1 MARGCVGKLISVFAA
16 AVVAV
21 AAVVVVPW
29 GSVAAHPGGFGDVP
43 GDAYFSVPRQTERVT
58 LVGSV
63 IKSRPLSGDTYTA
76 DEHIEI
82 EFRYSAAVIYGHG
95 DAWLTVGSGTEART
109 RAALFVGGSG
119 TSTLLYR
126 YRVRADDVDSDGVS
140 LPGNSLL
147 ALGVASGLVTGA
159 DGSGSVSLVL
169 GALGAQSGHKVN
181 GATTGCAHLYCT
193 DVSVGAVS
201 VALGAIDYGPGAYT
215 GYLSNWSFRSRDE
228 EYIVSQLLVR
238 GSAGRLE
245 MVLDREPE
253 QSLINGGVL
262 LAGEYGY
269 LFSDA
274 EWNAA
279 TKRLTWRDTEL
290 SWSSG
295 DEIRVYV
302 DDGSRQSSD
311 HVAASNVGQAGTS
324 IEFDASGSSGVK
336 HVAVSVTVGDRPVT
350 VYEVGVSAGIFV
362 AGNNGT
368 QLSLLSDVNGSPG
381 ARLGILDRVDHVGA
395 GLLVYDL
402 PSSTQPVLNAN
413 TTYWFAIT
421 VLRDSRRQLVV
432 ASSAVMDSS
441 SSRGWRIGSRTLGTS
456 LETIPSNPAFWS
468 QFGTNQP
475 LRIEI
480 KASEHVDLLAARVVS
495 VPLSH
500 STFPDGDT
508 FGRGD
513 RIEVEYTF
521 DGPVTYSSGRAFLAI
536 DQTTGLRRSPTA
548 GYVAGSGTNKLLY
561 AHEVASFDNDVDGF
575 TIPADSLGSD
585 ASGLLSGRDGGI
597 AASHAAVGTGLRV
610 RGSSTTCDRH
620 ACIDVSTA
628 DLGGGKIGASPASG
642 SLSRRTL
649 SFAGDAYV
657 VREVASTSSGGLELQ
672 LDRSPTALMLSDV
685 ALVLHHDSGESVFSF
700 SDAVVDADNRLT
712 WGTGGPGWTASSTV
726 RVDVGEPFVLLST
739 SRSAANSGSV
749 VLADDGDGIAVR
761 VRTGTNDEDYLI
773 ERLELGCSV
782 GGDAELAAAAHTV
795 QYATPSSSDDPGE
808 RVGRKLFDFVRSA
821 SSSGSVQFEARGL
834 FRSNKGYYASD
845 ESQNEFVLVVER
857 ANSLGTVSCRLAQSE
872 LVIEGARRFV
882 RLEYDASSHGFSVF
896 DDVAFSVDDMSRH
909 LRVPTSARSS
919 DDRLSVSGSR
929 DWVPRFR
936 LGGGLFTD
944 SAATGAP
951 VVKGIGEVGETLW
964 ADVSGIADADGLSGV
979 EFSYQWKRTPA
990 AVAGSTPGAVDISGA
1005 TSELYRL
1012 VDADLGADVSVEV
1025 GFADDPGVR
1034 YVVEADE
1041 GLTVGARASFLVG
1054 NLGTAVGADVDGG
1067 GSVGGLAQSFSTG
1080 THAAAVL
1087 EAVRLRLGV
1096 GSGSVSVSVHSDA
1109 GAAPGTSLETLGAP
1123 SIVDASAATAE
1134 EFASTGLA
1142 LAAGTTYWVVVTA
1155 DAGTATVSVGSSSV
1169 TEEDAAPAAGWS
1181 VGDSYSSRSG
1191 TAWTAQSATGAAA
1204 RVLAVGVRGT
1214 TIPVVEVQFGA
1225 RAYTVSVGS
1234 SATVEVSLSAD
1245 PERTVV
1251 IPITVTNQGGVTTA
1265 DYSGVPTS
1273 VTFNPGETS
1282 KSFVF
1287 VATPD
1292 SDHDGGGSVTLSFG
1306 TLPAE
1311 VTAGTT
1317 SQTVIFIIPAAVS
1330 NLDATPGDQFV
1341 TLNWDDPGNSSITR
1355 YQYRYR
1361 VTSAEAWNPDWTDI
1375 PGSSAVTASYTVTGL
1390 INNVDYTFEVRVVS
1404 DGVEGAEA
1412 SVAATP
1418 IGPPT
1423 LPGKP
1428 LHLGITRGNQVLT
1441 VSWSN
1446 GPDEDERAPV
1456 TTYEVRYRRVGTA
1469 SWTTVSRS
1477 NDDLSTH
1484 QRIPELTNQVAYEVQ
1499 VRAVNRIGPGAW
1511 TTGKGTP
1518 QAPPQHAPGPAGD
1531 EAFDVGRLG
1540 AYWADP
1546 DAGGNTLWKESCTGA
1561 QSFRIIWTGPEDD
1574 TRPVKWAAHVVTRG
1588 GAGTVSYKFLKSE
1601 GSQGYYE
1608 MRGTV
1613 TVEGESSISISVRGR
1628 FGVTWGKW
1636 SPPVSLYCFE
1646 TAQDGDSATPGPLN
1660 NVKGASVLARP
1671 LRRSRRHLDAQSHN
1685 VL

>member
-1 MARGCVGKLISVFAA
+1 MARGRVGKLVSVFAA

-21 AAVVVVPW
+21 AAAVVVPW
-29 GSVAAHPGGFGDVP
+29 GSVAAHPGGFGDVR
-43 GDAYFSVPRQTERVT
+43 GDAYFSVPRQTPPVR
-58 LVGSV
+58 LVGAV

-82 EFRYSAAVIYGHG
+82 EFRYSADVIYGHG
-95 DAWLTVGSGTEART
+95 DARLTVGARNW
-109 RAALFVGGSG
+109 AALFVGGSG

-126 YRVRADDVDSDGVS
+126 YRVRADDVDTDGVS
-140 LPGNSLL
+140 LPQNSLL
-147 ALGVASGLVTGA
+147 PFGVVPGLVTGA
-159 DGSGSVSLVL
+159 DGSGSVSLLL

-193 DVSVGAVS
+193 DVSVGAVG
-201 VALGAIDYGPGAYT
+201 VALGAIDYGPGSYV
-215 GYLSNWSFRSRDE
+215 GNLSNWSFRSRDE

-238 GSAGRLE
+238 GSAGQLE
-245 MVLDREPE
+245 MVLDREPA
-253 QSLINGGVL
+253 QSLINGGSL
-262 LAGEYGY
+262 LAGERGY

-274 EWNAA
+274 EWNATA
-279 TKRLTWRDTEL
+279 KRLTWRDAAL

-311 HVAASNVGQAGTS
+311 HVAARNVGQAGTN
-324 IEFDASGSSGVK
+324 IEFDARGSSGVK

-350 VYEVGVSAGIFV
+350 VYEVGVSMGILV
-362 AGNNGT
+362 AGNSGT
-368 QLSLLSDVNGSPG
+368 QLSLLGDANGSPG
-381 ARLGILDRVDHVGA
+381 ARLRILDRVDHVSA

-402 PSSTQPVLNAN
+402 PSITQPVLNAN

-421 VLRDSRRQLVV
+421 VLPASRRQLVV
-432 ASSAVMDSS
+432 ASSAAMDSS
-441 SSRGWRIGSRTLGTS
+441 SSRGWRIGSRSQGSS
-456 LETIPSNPAFWS
+456 LDDMPSEPGYWS
-468 QFGTNQP
+468 EFGTNQP

-500 STFPDGDT
+500 STFPEGDT

-521 DGPVTYSSGRAFLAI
+521 DGPVTYSSGGASLAI
-536 DQTTGLRRSPTA
+536 DQRAGWRRSPTA
-548 GYVAGSGTNKLLY
+548 GYVSGSGTNRLLY
-561 AHEVASFDNDVDGF
+561 AYAVTSDDNDVNGF
-575 TIPADSLGSD
+575 TIPADSLGSN
-585 ASGLLSGRDGGI
+585 ASGFLSGRDGGV
-597 AASHAAVGTGLRV
+597 AASHAAVGTGLTV

-628 DLGGGKIGASPASG
+628 DLGGGKIGASAASG
-642 SLSRRTL
+642 SLSRRTF

-657 VREVASTSSGGLELQ
+657 VRELASTSSGGLELQ
-672 LDRSPTALMLSDV
+672 LHRRPTALMLSDV
-685 ALVLHHDSGESVFSF
+685 ALVVHHDTGESVFSF
-700 SDAVVDADNRLT
+700 SDAVVDDDNNRLT
-712 WGTGGPGWTASSTV
+712 WRTGGPRWTASSTV

-761 VRTGTNDEDYLI
+761 VRTGTGDQDYLI

-782 GGDAELAAAAHTV
+782 GGDAELAVAAHTV
-795 QYATPSSSDDPGE
+795 QYATPSISDDPGE

-821 SSSGSVQFEARGL
+821 SSSDSVQFEARGL
-834 FRSNKGYYASD
+834 FRSNEGYYASD

-872 LVIEGARRFV
+872 SVIEGARRFV
-882 RLEYDASSHGFSVF
+882 RLEYDASSHGFSVV
-896 DDVAFSVDDMSRH
+896 DDVAFSVDDVSRH

-936 LGGGLFTD
+936 LRGGLFTD

-1012 VDADLGADVSVEV
+1012 VDEDRGADVSVEV

-1142 LAAGTTYWVVVTA
+1142 LDAGTTYWVVVTA

-1225 RAYTVSVGS
+1225 GAYTVSVGS

-1287 VATPD
+1287 VATPG

-1375 PGSSAVTASYTVTGL
+1375 PGSSAATASYTVTGL

-1428 LHLGITRGNQVLT
+1428 LHLDITGGNEVLA
-1441 VSWSN
+1441 VLWSN

-1484 QRIPELTNQVAYEVQ
+1484 QHIPELTNQVAYEVQ

-1518 QAPPQHAPGPAGD
+1518 QAPPQHTPGPAGD
-1531 EAFDVGRLG
+1531 EAFDVDRLG

-1561 QSFRIIWTGPEDD
+1561 QSFRIIWNGPEDD
-1574 TRPVKWAAHVVTRG
+1574 TRPAEWAAHVVTRG
-1588 GAGTVSYKFLKSE
+1588 GAGTVSYKFQESE
-1601 GSQGYYE
+1601 DSQGYYE

-1613 TVEGESSISISVRGR
+1613 TVEGGSSISISVRGR

-1636 SPPVSLYCFE
+1636 SPPVGLYCFE
-1646 TAQDGDSATPGPLN
+1646 NG
-1660 NVKGASVLARP
+1660 
-1671 LRRSRRHLDAQSHN
+1671 RR
-1685 VL
+1685 

>member
-1 MARGCVGKLISVFAA
+1 MARGRVGKLVSVFAA

-21 AAVVVVPW
+21 AAAVVVPW
-29 GSVAAHPGGFGDVP
+29 GSVAAHPGGFGDVR
-43 GDAYFSVPRQTERVT
+43 GDAYFSVPRQTPPVT
-58 LVGSV
+58 LNGAV

-82 EFRYSAAVIYGHG
+82 EFRYSADVIYGHG
-95 DAWLTVGSGTEART
+95 DAWLTMGGGP

-126 YRVRADDVDSDGVS
+126 YRVRADDVDTDGVS
-140 LPGNSLL
+140 LPENSLF
-147 ALGVASGLVTGA
+147 AFGVVVTGLVTGA
-159 DGSGSVSLVL
+159 DGSGSVSLTL
-169 GALGAQSGHKVN
+169 GALGPQSGHKVN

-193 DVSVGAVS
+193 DVSVEAVS
-201 VALGAIDYGPGAYT
+201 VALGAIDYGPGAYL

-238 GSAGRLE
+238 GSAGQLE
-245 MVLDREPE
+245 MVLDREPA

-274 EWNAA
+274 EWNAT
-279 TKRLTWRDTEL
+279 TKRLTWRDAAL

-311 HVAASNVGQAGTS
+311 HVAASNVGQAGGTN
-324 IEFDASGSSGVK
+324 IELDASSSSGFK

-350 VYEVGVSAGIFV
+350 VYEVGVSVGRLLAGDKS
-362 AGNNGT
+362 T
-368 QLSLLSDVNGSPG
+368 QLSLLSDANGSPG
-381 ARLGILDRVDHVGA
+381 ARLGILDRADHVGA

-402 PSSTQPVLNAN
+402 PSITQPVLNAN

-421 VLRDSRRQLVV
+421 VLRESRRQLVV

-441 SSRGWRIGSRTLGTS
+441 SSRGWRIGSRSLGS
-456 LETIPSNPAFWS
+456 ALENIPSEPGYWS
-468 QFGTNQP
+468 VFGTNQP
-475 LRIEI
+475 LKIEI
-480 KASEHVDLLAARVVS
+480 KASEHVDLLAARLVS

-500 STFPDGDT
+500 STFPKGDT

-521 DGPVTYSSGRAFLAI
+521 DGPVTYSSGRASLAI

-548 GYVAGSGTNKLLY
+548 GYVSGSGTKKLLY

-575 TIPADSLGSD
+575 TIPAHSLGSD

-672 LDRSPTALMLSDV
+672 LDRSPEASMLSDV

-712 WGTGGPGWTASSTV
+712 WGTGGPSWKAGSTV

-782 GGDAELAAAAHTV
+782 GGDAELAVAAHTV

-821 SSSGSVQFEARGL
+821 PSSDSASSSDSVQFEARGL
-834 FRSNKGYYASD
+834 FRSNEGYYASD

-857 ANSLGTVSCRLAQSE
+857 ANSLGTASCRLAQSE
-872 LVIEGARRFV
+872 SVIDGARTFL
-882 RLEYDASSHGFSVF
+882 RLKYDASSHGFSVF

-909 LRVPTSARSS
+909 LRVPIAARIS
-919 DDRLSVSGSR
+919 DDRLSVSLSR

-936 LGGGLFTD
+936 LRGGLFTD

-1080 THAAAVL
+1080 TQAGGSL

-1214 TIPVVEVQFGA
+1214 TIPVVEVQFGV

-1341 TLNWDDPGNSSITR
+1341 TLNWDDPGNSSIAR

-1375 PGSSAVTASYTVTGL
+1375 PGSSAATASYTVTGL

-1412 SVAATP
+1412 RVAATP

-1428 LHLGITRGNQVLT
+1428 LHLDITGGNEVLA
-1441 VSWSN
+1441 VLWSN
-1446 GPDEDERAPV
+1446 GPAEDERAPV

-1561 QSFRIIWTGPEDD
+1561 QSFRIIWNGPEDD
-1574 TRPVKWAAHVVTRG
+1574 TRPVEWAAHVVTGG
-1588 GAGTVSYKFLKSE
+1588 GAGTVSYKFLKAE

-1613 TVEGESSISISVRGR
+1613 TVEGGSSISISVRGR

-1636 SPPVSLYCFE
+1636 SPPVGLYCFE
-1646 TAQDGDSATPGPLN
+1646 TA
-1660 NVKGASVLARP
+1660 
-1671 LRRSRRHLDAQSHN
+1671 
-1685 VL
+1685 

>member
-1 MARGCVGKLISVFAA
+1 MARGRVGKLVSVFAA

-21 AAVVVVPW
+21 AAAVVVPW
-29 GSVAAHPGGFGDVP
+29 GSVAAHPGGFGDVR
-43 GDAYFSVPRQTERVT
+43 GDAYFSVPRQTPPVT
-58 LVGSV
+58 LNGVV

-82 EFRYSAAVIYGHG
+82 EFRYSADVIYGHG
-95 DAWLTVGSGTEART
+95 DAWLTMGEGP

-126 YRVRADDVDSDGVS
+126 YRVRADDVDTDGVS
-140 LPGNSLL
+140 LPENSLF
-147 ALGVASGLVTGA
+147 AFGVVVTGLVTAEDGGA
-159 DGSGSVSLVL
+159 SVSLTL
-169 GALGAQSGHKVN
+169 AALGAQSGHKVN

-193 DVSVGAVS
+193 DVSVGAVG
-201 VALGAIDYGPGAYT
+201 VALGAIDYGPGAYV
-215 GYLSNWSFRSRDE
+215 GNLSNWSFRSRDE

-238 GSAGRLE
+238 GSAGQLE
-245 MVLDREPE
+245 MVLDREPA

-262 LAGEYGY
+262 LAGERGY

-274 EWNAA
+274 EWNAT
-279 TKRLTWRDTEL
+279 TKRLTWRDAAL

-311 HVAASNVGQAGTS
+311 HVAASNVGQAGGTN
-324 IEFDASGSSGVK
+324 IELNARGSSGVK

-350 VYEVGVSAGIFV
+350 VYEVGVSVGIFV
-362 AGNNGT
+362 DGDPGT
-368 QLSLLSDVNGSPG
+368 QLSLLGDANGSPG
-381 ARLGILDRVDHVGA
+381 ARLGILDRADHVGA

-402 PSSTQPVLNAN
+402 PSITQPVLNAN

-421 VLRDSRRQLVV
+421 WLRESSRQLVV
-432 ASSAVMDSS
+432 ASSAKMDSS
-441 SSRGWRIGSRTLGTS
+441 SSRGWRIGSRTLGTA
-456 LETIPSNPAFWS
+456 LENIPSEPGFWS
-468 QFGTNQP
+468 EIGTNKP
-475 LRIEI
+475 LEIEI

-495 VPLSH
+495 MPLSH

-521 DGPVTYSSGRAFLAI
+521 DGPVTYSSGRASLAI
-536 DQTTGLRRSPTA
+536 DQTTARRRSPTA
-548 GYVAGSGTNKLLY
+548 GYVSGSGTKKLLY

-628 DLGGGKIGASPASG
+628 DLGGGKIGASAASG

-649 SFAGDAYV
+649 GFAGDAYV

-672 LDRSPTALMLSDV
+672 LHRSPTALMLSDV
-685 ALVLHHDSGESVFSF
+685 ALVVHHDSGESVFSF

-712 WGTGGPGWTASSTV
+712 WGTGGPSWTASSTV

-782 GGDAELAAAAHTV
+782 GGDAELAVAAHTL
-795 QYATPSSSDDPGE
+795 QYATPSKSDDPGE

-821 SSSGSVQFEARGL
+821 SSSDSVQFEAGGL
-834 FRSNKGYYASD
+834 FRSNEGYYASD

-872 LVIEGARRFV
+872 LVIDGARRFV
-882 RLEYDASSHGFSVF
+882 RLKYDASSHGFSVF

-909 LRVPTSARSS
+909 LRVPTAARSS

-936 LGGGLFTD
+936 LRGGLFTD

-1080 THAAAVL
+1080 THTAAVL

-1214 TIPVVEVQFGA
+1214 AIPVVEVQFGA

-1375 PGSSAVTASYTVTGL
+1375 PGSSAATAWYTVTGL

-1412 SVAATP
+1412 RVPATP

-1428 LHLGITRGNQVLT
+1428 LHLDITGGNEVLA
-1441 VSWSN
+1441 VWWSN

-1477 NDDLSTH
+1477 NDDLNTH

-1518 QAPPQHAPGPAGD
+1518 QAPPQPAPGPAGD

-1546 DAGGNTLWKESCTGA
+1546 DAGA
-1561 QSFRIIWTGPEDD
+1561 
-1574 TRPVKWAAHVVTRG
+1574 TRCGRSPAPVR
-1588 GAGTVSYKFLKSE
+1588 
-1601 GSQGYYE
+1601 
-1608 MRGTV
+1608 R
-1613 TVEGESSISISVRGR
+1613 
-1628 FGVTWGKW
+1628 
-1636 SPPVSLYCFE
+1636 
-1646 TAQDGDSATPGPLN
+1646 
-1660 NVKGASVLARP
+1660 AS
-1671 LRRSRRHLDAQSHN
+1671 
-1685 VL
+1685 

>member
-1 MARGCVGKLISVFAA
+1 MMSTAMGCRCRGIRC
-16 AVVAV
+16 
-21 AAVVVVPW
+21 
-29 GSVAAHPGGFGDVP
+29 
-43 GDAYFSVPRQTERVT
+43 
-58 LVGSV
+58 
-63 IKSRPLSGDTYTA
+63 
-76 DEHIEI
+76 
-82 EFRYSAAVIYGHG
+82 
-95 DAWLTVGSGTEART
+95 
-109 RAALFVGGSG
+109 
-119 TSTLLYR
+119 
-126 YRVRADDVDSDGVS
+126 
-140 LPGNSLL
+140 LP
-147 ALGVASGLVTGA
+147 LGVASGLVTA
-159 DGSGSVSLVL
+159 EDGSGSVSLTL
-169 GALGAQSGHKVN
+169 GALGPQSGHKVN

-238 GSAGRLE
+238 GSAGQLE
-245 MVLDREPE
+245 MVLDREPA

-274 EWNAA
+274 EWNAT
-279 TKRLTWRDTEL
+279 TKRLTWRDTAL

-311 HVAASNVGQAGTS
+311 HVAARNVGPAGTN
-324 IEFDASGSSGVK
+324 IELNASGSSGVK

-350 VYEVGVSAGIFV
+350 VYEVAVSVGIPV
-362 AGNNGT
+362 DGDKGT
-368 QLSLLSDVNGSPG
+368 QLSLLSDANGPG
-381 ARLGILDRVDHVGA
+381 ARLGILDRADHVGA

-402 PSSTQPVLNAN
+402 PSITQPVLNAN

-421 VLRDSRRQLVV
+421 VLRESRRQLVV

-441 SSRGWRIGSRTLGTS
+441 ASRGWRIGSRTLGST
-456 LETIPSNPAFWS
+456 LTDMPSGPGFWS
-468 QFGTNQP
+468 EFGTNQP
-475 LRIEI
+475 LKIEI
-480 KASEHVDLLAARVVS
+480 KASEHVDLLAARLVS

-513 RIEVEYTF
+513 RVEVEYTF
-521 DGPVTYSSGRAFLAI
+521 EAPVTYSSGRASLAI

-548 GYVAGSGTNKLLY
+548 GYISGSGTKKLLY
-561 AHEVASFDNDVDGF
+561 AHEVANYDNDVDGF

-585 ASGLLSGRDGGI
+585 APGLRSSRDGGI
-597 AASHAAVGTGLRV
+597 DASHAEVSTGLKV

-642 SLSRRTL
+642 SLSRRTF
-649 SFAGDAYV
+649 SFAGDPYV

-672 LDRSPTALMLSDV
+672 LDRKPTELMLSDG
-685 ALVLHHDSGESVFSF
+685 ALEVHHDTGESVFRF

-712 WGTGGPGWTASSTV
+712 WGTGGPSWTASSTV
-726 RVDVGEPFVLLST
+726 RVDV
-739 SRSAANSGSV
+739 
-749 VLADDGDGIAVR
+749 
-761 VRTGTNDEDYLI
+761 
-773 ERLELGCSV
+773 
-782 GGDAELAAAAHTV
+782 
-795 QYATPSSSDDPGE
+795 
-808 RVGRKLFDFVRSA
+808 
-821 SSSGSVQFEARGL
+821 
-834 FRSNKGYYASD
+834 
-845 ESQNEFVLVVER
+845 
-857 ANSLGTVSCRLAQSE
+857 
-872 LVIEGARRFV
+872 
-882 RLEYDASSHGFSVF
+882 
-896 DDVAFSVDDMSRH
+896 
-909 LRVPTSARSS
+909 
-919 DDRLSVSGSR
+919 
-929 DWVPRFR
+929 
-936 LGGGLFTD
+936 FTD

-964 ADVSGIADADGLSGV
+964 ADVSGIADTDGLSGV

-990 AVAGSTPGAVDISGA
+990 AIGSSIPGVIDVVSGLTPDAGDTSRA

-1012 VDADLGADVSVEV
+1012 VEADRGADVSVEV
-1025 GFADDPGVR
+1025 GFADDLGVR

-1041 GLTVGARASFLVG
+1041 GLTVGARASFLVA

-1109 GAAPGTSLETLGAP
+1109 GAAPGISLQTLRTP

-1225 RAYTVSVGS
+1225 GAYTVSVGS

-1245 PERTVV
+1245 PERTVL
-1251 IPITVTNQGGVTTA
+1251 IPITVTHRGGVTTA

-1282 KSFVF
+1282 KPFVF

-1375 PGSSAVTASYTVTGL
+1375 PGSSAATASYTVTGL

-1412 SVAATP
+1412 SVATTP

-1428 LHLGITRGNQVLT
+1428 LHLDITGGNEVLA

-1446 GPDEDERAPV
+1446 GPAEDERAPV

-1518 QAPPQHAPGPAGD
+1518 QAPPQHAPGPTGD

-1561 QSFRIIWTGPEDD
+1561 QSFRIIWNGPEDD

-1588 GAGTVSYKFLKSE
+1588 GAGTVSYKFRKSE

-1613 TVEGESSISISVRGR
+1613 TVEGGSSISIRVRGR

-1660 NVKGASVLARP
+1660 NVKGASVPARP
-1671 LRRSRRHLDAQSHN
+1671 LKRSRRHLDAQSHN